1 MAAGPRVRRSWPIC
15 ACRAWAGFAAWPSPH
30 STSISR
36 SALTGCPRCSA
47 SSASKARCLAPRT
60 GTGPPSSSASSSP
73 TSRTSMPPPYG
84 RRPDRLTALT
94 DMSGIAPASAPRQS
108 RVRPRTQA
116 YDQDPS
122 PSREGSLM
130 IEIDGLT
137 KRYGDKTA
145 VDGLSFV
152 VQPGVVTGFLGPN
165 GAGKSTTMRM
175 IAGLDRP
182 TSGTVRVNGKCF
194 PKAAAPMSE
203 LGILLDARSVHP
215 GLSARN
221 NLLALARTAGVG
233 RRRVDEVIELAGL
246 AEVAGTRA
254 GGFSLGMGQRLGVAA
269 ALLGQPQTVVLD
281 EPVNGLDPD
290 GVRWIRELLKS
301 LAAEGRTVLVSSHLM
316 SEMAQTAT
324 RLVVLGRGRLISEA
338 SVEDFVDHATGTG
351 VLVRTPETVR
361 LGQLLAA
368 PGITV
373 INDGT
378 DILRVSGTTAEQIGI
393 TAWRAHLPVFELLS
407 TPALLDEAF
416 MQVTQDSIEYHSG
429 ATR

>member
-1 MAAGPRVRRSWPIC
+1 
-15 ACRAWAGFAAWPSPH
+15 
-30 STSISR
+30 
-36 SALTGCPRCSA
+36 
-47 SSASKARCLAPRT
+47 
-60 GTGPPSSSASSSP
+60 
-73 TSRTSMPPPYG
+73 
-84 RRPDRLTALT
+84 
-94 DMSGIAPASAPRQS
+94 
-108 RVRPRTQA
+108 
-116 YDQDPS
+116 
-122 PSREGSLM
+122 M

-152 VQPGVVTGFLGPN
+152 VEPGVVTGFLGPN
-165 GAGKSTTMRM
+165 GTGKSTTMRM

-182 TSGTVRVNGKCF
+182 TSGTVRVNSKHYPG
-194 PKAAAPMSE
+194 AAAPMAE

-221 NLLALARTAGVG
+221 NLLALARTAGIG

-246 AEVAGTRA
+246 GEVAGGRA

-269 ALLGQPQTVVLD
+269 ALLGRPQSVVLD

-290 GVRWIRELLKS
+290 GVRWIRLLLKS
-301 LAAEGRTVLVSSHLM
+301 LADEGRTVFVSSHLM

-324 RLVVLGRGRLISEA
+324 QLVVLGRGKLITEA
-338 SVEDFVDHATGTG
+338 SVEDFVDHATTGGG

-378 DILRVSGTTAEQIGI
+378 DLLRVSGTTAEQIGI
-393 TAWRAHLPVFELLS
+393 AAWRAHLPVYEL
-407 TPALLDEAF
+407 TPTHASLEEAF
-416 MQVTQDSIEYHSG
+416 MQVTKDSIEYHAG